1 MESMLGTPS
10 NASTN
15 CSALSPICNYG
26 REEVLRSSQLTA
38 SSYIPQKRCDVTA
51 HSCIVN
57 RALIGNA
64 IGSLLCERIDF
75 YQHLDFWRP
84 SCFSS
89 HATSTLSMKTEAWSE
104 RSETRVEQEF
114 PTPSSP
120 SQTTRRQSPLRPQ
133 PALKATMKSRP
144 STWASTPSQQLH
156 PALRMQSPITS
167 PSRSAGASAST

>member
-75 YQHLDFWRP
+75 YHHLDFWQP

-89 HATSTLSMKTEAWSE
+89 HATSTLTIKTK
-104 RSETRVEQEF
+104 
-114 PTPSSP
+114 PYPNPSHPKLTHHFLPPPSP
-120 SQTTRRQSPLRPQ
+120 SQPPQ
-133 PALKATMKSRP
+133 
-144 STWASTPSQQLH
+144 
-156 PALRMQSPITS
+156 
-167 PSRSAGASAST
+167 